1 MAARSWRLMMGV
13 WVAVLVL
20 LVAAVPSALAEQTPQ
35 AKPETVD
42 TNPVEGYKIGP
53 GDVLAISVWRNE
65 DLTRVVKILPDGGI
79 SFPLIGEITVSDM
92 TVSQLIN
99 VLREKL
105 EPYSPDPQIS
115 VEVQQ
120 TNSLVVYV
128 IGKVNRPG
136 HFAYN
141 GNIDVLQAL
150 AMAGGLNPFAKRSSI
165 KILRTEKDGKKEYPF
180 DYDDVIEGKSL
191 AQNIL
196 LKRGDVV
203 VVP

>member
-13 WVAVLVL
+13 WAAVLVL